1 MKKNYLKCAVVST
14 AMSLVFAMGAQAAVK
29 SVTITKP
36 TKKSTMNVYR
46 TNKLVKKTIKV
57 KVKTTGKTSKKVTYK
72 TSNKAKATVT
82 KKGVV
87 TFKKA
92 GKVKIYVTSKANKK
106 KKDTITFNVIQ
117 RVSKISAKAK
127 NSTITVGGATTITKT
142 VTPKNAKNKAVSF
155 TSSNK
160 KIATVS
166 KKGVVKGIAPGTVK
180 ITVKAKDGSKKKA
193 VVKITVK
200 AATPATPATPTVA
213 NTKTFTI
220 DTKAAQ
226 NKTTYFAGVKFNDPA
241 KAATALNDAVV
252 KNNSIVTL
260 LGKNEI
266 VRGNYK
272 VTFDEKGLKA
282 YVNGKEIPVADA
294 ISKVNE
300 KKYGTEIS
308 RAIQSTTAEKLAAL
322 LTKGDVAQSAIT
334 GSYNIGDV
342 TVKADKNAVE
352 VVVKNVTIS
361 AAGVDYTEGTTTY
374 NVKALQ
380 DGKIVVTAPAGVDVN
395 NSVVVKYL
403 ASFNKAVVK

>member
-155 TSSNK
+155 TSSDK
-160 KIATVS
+160 KIATVTS
-166 KKGVVKGIAPGTVK
+166 KGVVKGIAPGTVK

-200 AATPATPATPTVA
+200 AATPSAPTVTVP
-213 NTKTFTI
+213 NTKTFTV
-220 DTKAAQ
+220 DAKAAQ
-226 NKTTYFAGVKFNDPA
+226 NLTTYFAGVKVNDTA
-241 KAATALNDAVV
+241 KAATALNDLVV
-252 KNNSIVTL
+252 KNNNLVTL
-260 LGKNEI
+260 LGKSEI
-266 VRGNYK
+266 SKGSYK
-272 VTFDEKGLKA
+272 LTFDEKGLKA
-282 YVNGKEIPVADA
+282 YQNGKEVAVADVLN
-294 ISKVNE
+294 KVNE
-300 KKYGTEIS
+300 KYNSEFAK
-308 RAIQSTTAEKLAAL
+308 AIQETTANKLAAL
-322 LTKGDVAQSAIT
+322 LASGDVAQAAIN
-334 GSYNIGDV
+334 GSFNIGDV
-342 TVKADKNAVE
+342 TVKANKNAAD
-352 VVVKNVTIS
+352 VVVKDVTIS
-361 AAGVDYTEGTTTY
+361 AAGVAYTEGTAAY
-374 NVKALQ
+374 NVKALK
-380 DGKIVVTAPAGVDVN
+380 DGKIVVTAPTGVDVN
-395 NSVVVKYL
+395 NSAVVKFL
-403 ASFNKAVVK
+403 ASFNKTVVK